1 MRHPKPGSGLVFL
14 LLVFFWPMA
23 AGAFDDCAAGDY
35 LAEVDPRVAGAS
47 QPCDE
52 VERFTIETPR
62 GPRAVRLVSGYDYP
76 AADLRVMR
84 RDVRR
89 GVEHS
94 AAALFELG
102 RLAPDDLTI
111 WLSHLLPMEAEDGE
125 GYAHDS
131 HGVTIEVS
139 DGCLVAVYPGV
150 TGARGMT
157 FTMAHEFFHCVQK
170 AEMPVKAN
178 LLASDWWVEG
188 TAEWFANLVVPGTSH
203 SQGFIAGF
211 DALSDH
217 VPLTA
222 LGTDSVVFFFWL
234 SETFGAGAVAD
245 LMAAMPAEEGQSAQ
259 QDALAHFLAPDDWQ
273 HFAQAYLD
281 QDLRQPGGGG
291 VASTPFPGDIHVWNR
306 SREHSITFDRLVLA
320 RAQLE
325 FDCGHWTLRRA
336 TEKGTWKVRETSSR
350 DWGEL
355 PEEITVEEGSRKR
368 FRLAGYGIAEAEGFR
383 LVLDG
388 RKDPCRGCILAA
400 RDETADRCLIGGWEL
415 VSGGYGKVIERKL
428 RDTGV
433 FEDLQYPDLQRYLIL
448 QADGRYEQS
457 PTPSEGMSSVLS
469 EEGELWQGLASL
481 AMRATGRWSVEGEEL
496 RLCEAESAVEL
507 NLDIIEPDGDVSRI
521 RESRDK
527 GGAALLRTRRYTCE
541 GNSLS
546 MEEIL
551 PGAPAVTWE
560 YQRIE

>member
-1 MRHPKPGSGLVFL
+1 MKAGPGLVFL
-14 LLVFFWPMA
+14 LLVLFWPMT

-35 LAEVDPRVAGAS
+35 LADADPRAAGAGLS
-47 QPCDE
+47 CDE
-52 VERFTIETPR
+52 VERFTIDTPR
-62 GPRAVRLVSGYDYP
+62 GGREVRIVSSYDFPAV
-76 AADLRVMR
+76 DLRVMR
-84 RDVRR
+84 REIRR
-89 GVEHS
+89 SVERS
-94 AAALFELG
+94 AAPLGELG

-125 GYAHDS
+125 SYAHDS
-131 HGVTIEVS
+131 HGVAIEVS

-178 LLASDWWVEG
+178 LSASDWWVEG
-188 TAEWFANLVVPGTSH
+188 TAEWFANLVVPGTAH
-203 SQGFIAGF
+203 SQGFVAGF

-245 LMAAMPAEEGQSAQ
+245 LMAAMPAEEGRSAQ

-306 SREHSITFDRLVLA
+306 SREHSITFDRFVLA

-325 FDCGHWTLRRA
+325 FECGHWTLRRK
-336 TEKGTWKVRETSSR
+336 TEKGTWKVREVASR
-350 DWGEL
+350 DWVEL
-355 PEEITVEEGSRKR
+355 PEEITVEEGSTKR
-368 FRLAGYGIAEAEGFR
+368 FRLGGYGIEEAEGFH

-388 RKDPCRGCILAA
+388 RKDPCRGCLLAA
-400 RDETADRCLIGGWEL
+400 REETAGRCLIGGWEL
-415 VSGGYGKVIERKL
+415 VSGGYGKVIEREL
-428 RDTGV
+428 RDTGI
-433 FEDLQYPDLQRYLIL
+433 FEDLHYPDLQRYLIL
-448 QADGRYEQS
+448 QADGSYEQS
-457 PTPSEGMSSVLS
+457 PTPSEGTSSVLS
-469 EEGELWQGLASL
+469 EDGDLWQGLTSL
-481 AMRATGRWSVEGEEL
+481 AMGAAGRWSVEGEEL
-496 RLCEAESAVEL
+496 RLCEAESTVDL
-507 NLDIIEPDGDVSRI
+507 NLEIFEPDGDVSRI

-527 GGAALLRTRRYTCE
+527 AGDALLRTRRYTCE
-541 GNSLS
+541 GNSLY

-560 YQRIE
+560 YRRLE

>member
-1 MRHPKPGSGLVFL
+1 MKAGRGLVFL
-14 LLVFFWPMA
+14 FLVLFCPMT

-35 LAEVDPRVAGAS
+35 LADADPRAAGAGLS
-47 QPCDE
+47 CDE
-52 VERFTIETPR
+52 ISRFTIDTPR
-62 GPRAVRLVSGYDYP
+62 GTREVRIVSSYDFP

-89 GVEHS
+89 SVERS
-94 AAALFELG
+94 AAALSGLG

-125 GYAHDS
+125 SYAHDS
-131 HGVTIEVS
+131 HGVAIEVS

-178 LLASDWWVEG
+178 LSASEWWVEG
-188 TAEWFANLVVPGTSH
+188 TAEWFANLVVPGTAH
-203 SQGFIAGF
+203 SQGFVAGF

-234 SETFGAGAVAD
+234 SETFGAGAVAE
-245 LMAAMPAEEGQSAQ
+245 LMAAMPTEDGQAAQ
-259 QDALAHFLAPDDWQ
+259 QDTLAHFLAPDDWQ

-306 SREHSITFDRLVLA
+306 SREHSITFDRFVLA

-325 FDCGHWTLRRA
+325 FECGHWTLWRV
-336 TEKGTWKVRETSSR
+336 TEKGTWKVREVTSR
-350 DWGEL
+350 DWDEL
-355 PEEITVEEGSRKR
+355 PEEITVEEGSTKR
-368 FRLAGYGIAEAEGFR
+368 FRLGGYGIEEGEGFH

-388 RKDPCRGCILAA
+388 RKDPCRGCLLTA
-400 RDETADRCLIGGWEL
+400 REETADRCLIGGWEL
-415 VSGGYGKVIERKL
+415 VSGGYGKAIEREL
-428 RDTGV
+428 RDSGI
-433 FEDLQYPDLQRYLIL
+433 FEDLHYPDLQRYLIL
-448 QADGRYEQS
+448 QADGSYEQS
-457 PTPSEGMSSVLS
+457 PTPSEGTSSVLS
-469 EEGELWQGLASL
+469 EDGDLWQGLTLL
-481 AMRATGRWSVEGEEL
+481 AMGAAGRWSVEGEEL
-496 RLCEAESAVEL
+496 RLCEAESKVEL

-521 RESRDK
+521 RDSRDK
-527 GGAALLRTRRYTCE
+527 GGDALLRTRSYTCE
-541 GNSLS
+541 GNSLY
-546 MEEIL
+546 MEENL

-560 YQRIE
+560 YRRLE